1 MQHLLGWEPIMDGPN
16 IIGLADVTGGGA
28 ISLEPG
34 GQFEL
39 SGAPLETV
47 HQTAGELI
55 AHLAQLRE
63 VARPL
68 GIGFLGL
75 GMTPNWSRADIPQMP
90 KGRYKIMTAYMP
102 KVGRYGLDMMY
113 RTCTVQT
120 NLDFSSESDMV
131 KKLRVG
137 LALQPVATALFANSP
152 FTDGKPN
159 GFISFRAQIWLD
171 TDKDR
176 TGMLPFVLA
185 MAPFVSMRAFEQI
198 RDDCAYNRNNVKLL
212 APFAGLEA
220 GPWGATHHAIEDIAL
235 LRSIPGMT
243 VLSPADP
250 NESLRAVRAAAEIEG
265 PVYIRLGF
273 LSPLDGY
280 EAEFRVGE
288 AVTIREGRDLTL
300 VATGGCVGTVLAVR
314 EALRADGI
322 SARVLNVH
330 TLKPLDRAA
339 IERAARETGRLLT
352 VEEHSI
358 LGGLG
363 GAVAEVLA
371 ELGTGRLARVGLRD
385 VFATEVA
392 PYPEL
397 LRLHGLDAAG
407 VEAAAR
413 ALLGLG

>member
-1 MQHLLGWEPIMDGPN
+1 M
-16 IIGLADVTGGGA
+16 
-28 ISLEPG
+28 
-34 GQFEL
+34 
-39 SGAPLETV
+39 
-47 HQTAGELI
+47 
-55 AHLAQLRE
+55 
-63 VARPL
+63 
-68 GIGFLGL
+68 
-75 GMTPNWSRADIPQMP
+75 
-90 KGRYKIMTAYMP
+90 
-102 KVGRYGLDMMY
+102 
-113 RTCTVQT
+113 
-120 NLDFSSESDMV
+120 
-131 KKLRVG
+131 
-137 LALQPVATALFANSP
+137 
-152 FTDGKPN
+152 
-159 GFISFRAQIWLD
+159 
-171 TDKDR
+171 
-176 TGMLPFVLA
+176 
-185 MAPFVSMRAFEQI
+185 
-198 RDDCAYNRNNVKLL
+198 
-212 APFAGLEA
+212 
-220 GPWGATHHAIEDIAL
+220 
-235 LRSIPGMT
+235 
-243 VLSPADP
+243 
-250 NESLRAVRAAAEIEG
+250 
-265 PVYIRLGF
+265 
-273 LSPLDGY
+273 
-280 EAEFRVGE
+280 GE